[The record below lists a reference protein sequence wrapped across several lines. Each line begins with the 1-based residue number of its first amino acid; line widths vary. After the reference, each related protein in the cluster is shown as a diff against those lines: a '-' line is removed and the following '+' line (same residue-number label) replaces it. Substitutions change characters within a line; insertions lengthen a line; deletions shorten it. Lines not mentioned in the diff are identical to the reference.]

1 MVVAVGVSIMGNDW
15 IAGEG
20 HRREKLSIFLL
31 CFSICLVD
39 LATIAR
45 KTDLLFSSFAR
56 SSLFLKNWKDM
67 MMLWIRDCCRKS
79 GFFWGKPI
87 LLGKQSSCYSKRKTH
102 GSNTNWCEPID
113 KEHMK

>member
-56 SSLFLKNWKDM
+56 SSLFLKN
-67 MMLWIRDCCRKS
+67 
-79 GFFWGKPI
+79 
-87 LLGKQSSCYSKRKTH
+87 
-102 GSNTNWCEPID
+102 
-113 KEHMK
+113 